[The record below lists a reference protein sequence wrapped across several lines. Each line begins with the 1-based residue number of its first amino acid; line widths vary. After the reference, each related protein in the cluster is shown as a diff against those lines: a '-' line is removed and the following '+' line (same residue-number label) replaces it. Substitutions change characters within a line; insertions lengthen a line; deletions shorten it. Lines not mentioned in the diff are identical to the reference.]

1 MTKVTTY
8 YSTSSSVEKIR
19 ETAGQLCND
28 IHWATIDLPL
38 GVGTLVDVAANAMY
52 KTIEFA
58 CDTADDI
65 IGYDVKKEII

>member
-8 YSTSSSVEKIR
+8 STNSTIENVR
-19 ETAGQLCND
+19 ETAGQLCDD

-38 GVGTLVDVAANAMY
+38 GVGTLIDIAANAMF
-52 KTIEFA
+52 KAVEFA

-65 IGYDVKKEII
+65 IGFEVKEETV